1 MKKKFRKCCECK
13 SKLLNFTIQCNS
25 CSHFVHRKCIQKKQI
40 TKNFICSECLFFHL
54 SLSQVTNYE
63 FDQFFKDKSNLDHL
77 PGFKIQ
83 SLIDD
88 LKKKQNEDNS
98 FISDSINS
106 KYFTP
111 SEFTQEKFEVVVEFY
126 I

>member
-1 MKKKFRKCCECK
+1 MKREIY
-13 SKLLNFTIQCNS
+13 L
-25 CSHFVHRKCIQKKQI
+25 
-40 TKNFICSECLFFHL
+40 CSESLFSYL

-88 LKKKQNEDNS
+88 LKKNQNEDNS

-111 SEFTQEKFEVVVEFY
+111 SEFIQEKFDKNNFSILHVNVASLSKHVDDLKILLTQLNHDFDVITATETK